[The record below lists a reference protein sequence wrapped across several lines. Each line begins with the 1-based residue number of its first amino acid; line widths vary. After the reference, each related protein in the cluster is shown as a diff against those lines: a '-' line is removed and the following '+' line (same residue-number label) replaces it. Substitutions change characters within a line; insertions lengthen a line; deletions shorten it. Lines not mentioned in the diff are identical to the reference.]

1 MYIQEKIKAIP
12 EKIYGILKKY
22 PVELGLFLYIFI
34 LFALARENVIPD
46 PSFMVLAPL
55 FIAVAYVCNNLFF
68 QKYRYLYY
76 ICWLPL
82 IPLSFLGVWTNW
94 PESSQ
99 FFITLAVLSPLAVLL
114 CRRRKDN
121 GQFIGDLLKYI
132 YSGIISA
139 FMAAV
144 ALAMFLAI
152 FFSIVYIFKILE
164 GDLVRDAVLQYSFMS
179 AYTLLFPVIFFAVLE
194 QVFESRIKGSRVI
207 DIVINYIITPALLI
221 YTVILYLYFIQILLL
236 WELPAGGIAYLVFGF
251 TILAIVI
258 KALQLFVTQRRYDWY
273 FNNFSLISFPAIAM
287 FWIGTGRRIAE
298 YGFTDMR
305 VYLVICGIIMT
316 ACILFFLNRR
326 LGRYLY
332 VCALTF
338 ILFAGTAYIP
348 YFSADRIALRS
359 QKHRAHYYAAK
370 IGLLDAGEKINL
382 HPRPQ
387 PDTLYAKE
395 YYRLYASLK
404 YLYQKDREG
413 ADLLGLDSPDDL
425 LAIVPQEIQYYVR
438 YGREDSEDH
447 YSKYI
452 YIESEHSG
460 FEVNDLSG
468 YKKLF
473 MPSNTGGKEGIY
485 SQYRNHTLE
494 IFNKDTLLFSANG
507 KELVEQQ
514 LDKVR
519 YSLENLP
526 PSGILPDSLSRRI
539 LTCRNDSLLLQMSRI
554 YIYRTK
560 DKTEIRNI
568 DATLLLMK

>member
-12 EKIYGILKKY
+12 EKIYGIVKKY

-34 LFALARENVIPD
+34 LFALARENVIGD
-46 PSFMVLAPL
+46 ASSGVLAPL
-55 FIAVAYVCNNLFF
+55 FIAVAYAGNHLFSK
-68 QKYRYLYY
+68 KYRYLYY

-82 IPLSFLGVWTNW
+82 IPLSFLDVWKAW
-94 PESSQ
+94 SESSQ

-121 GQFIGDLLKYI
+121 GKFIGDLLKYI

-152 FFSIVYIFKILE
+152 FFSIVYIFKIME
-164 GDLVRDAVLQYSFMS
+164 GDIIRNAVLQYASMS
-179 AYTLLFPVIFFAVLE
+179 ACTLLFPALFFAVSD
-194 QVFESRIKGSRVI
+194 QVFASEIKGSRVI

-236 WELPAGGIAYLVFGF
+236 WELPEGGIAYLVFGF

-273 FNNFSLISFPAIAM
+273 FTNFSLISFPAIAM
-287 FWIGTGRRIAE
+287 FWTGTGRRIAE

-316 ACILFFLNRR
+316 GCILLFLNRR
-326 LGRYLY
+326 LGRYIY

-359 QKHRAHYYAAK
+359 QKNRAYFYAART
-370 IGLLDAGEKINL
+370 GLLDAGEKINL
-382 HPRPQ
+382 QPRPQ
-387 PDTLYAKE
+387 PDTIYAKD

-404 YLYQKDREG
+404 YLYQKDRDG
-413 ADLLGLDSPDDL
+413 LTGLGLNTPDDL
-425 LAIVPQEIQYYVR
+425 LAIVPRDIQYYVQ
-438 YGREDSEDH
+438 YGTEDAEDH

-452 YIESEHSG
+452 YIERDHSG
-460 FEVNDLSG
+460 FEMNDLSG

-473 MPSNTGGKEGIY
+473 MPSGSGKEEGVY
-485 SQYRNHTLE
+485 SEYRNDTLK
-494 IFNKDTLLFSANG
+494 IFNKDTLLFSMNG
-507 KELVEQQ
+507 KELVERQ
-514 LDKVR
+514 LNNVR
-519 YSLENLP
+519 YSLDNLP
-526 PSGILPDSLSRRI
+526 PSGTLPADLSDQILI
-539 LTCRNDSLLLQMSRI
+539 FRNDSLLLQMTRI
-554 YIYRTK
+554 YIYRK
-560 DKTEIRNI
+560 DTRAEVRNI
-568 DATLLLMK
+568 DTGLLLMK